1 LYVNQAKARK
11 KIRLSE
17 TDPDVDGDYKS
28 GGRGKGARGPYST
41 NRSVQFKKLAVEL
54 AKEKGL
60 RPAARDLGISDSS
73 LAYWMKIDLD
83 SPREDRRRNNPNSG
97 RPVKYGKELD
107 MKLRNWVLKQYA
119 KKQRLTIS
127 MICKKAQEL
136 ITPECP
142 DFMASRGWAQKFL
155 KRYKLNVLNSKKAPT
170 PGKHVCLCVCMLVCE
185 HVCLS
190 VLLLFYYYGILLEQ
204 LQEFATRLE
213 ASGMDLEAASTEAST
228 SEQTEQQVLY
238 QNSAQLISLFLEK
251 SVCSMHVVCSR
262 VHNIL

>member
-1 LYVNQAKARK
+1 VILVTYNCLLLVNQAKARK

-170 PGKHVCLCVCMLVCE
+170 PGKCVCARARTHVCIFCG
-185 HVCLS
+185 
-190 VLLLFYYYGILLEQ
+190 Y
-204 LQEFATRLE
+204 
-213 ASGMDLEAASTEAST
+213 
-228 SEQTEQQVLY
+228 LY
-238 QNSAQLISLFLEK
+238 
-251 SVCSMHVVCSR
+251 
-262 VHNIL
+262 

>member
-1 LYVNQAKARK
+1 M
-11 KIRLSE
+11 E
-17 TDPDVDGDYKS
+17 
-28 GGRGKGARGPYST
+28 
-41 NRSVQFKKLAVEL
+41 FKKLAVEL

-107 MKLRNWVLKQYA
+107 MKLRNWVLKQYT

-170 PGKHVCLCVCMLVCE
+170 PGMSNSRYVCNLCVCVSVCLCVCAYVCAYACMYVLCILDKI
-185 HVCLS
+185 HVHTC
-190 VLLLFYYYGILLEQ
+190 
-204 LQEFATRLE
+204 T
-213 ASGMDLEAASTEAST
+213 
-228 SEQTEQQVLY
+228 
-238 QNSAQLISLFLEK
+238 K
-251 SVCSMHVVCSR
+251 SVFIVYV
-262 VHNIL
+262 

>member
-1 LYVNQAKARK
+1 MNACFNLQGKPRK
-11 KIRLSE
+11 KIRLS
-17 TDPDVDGDYKS
+17 DPDADIDGEFKMD
-28 GGRGKGARGPYST
+28 GRGKGVRSRGPYST
-41 NRSVQFKKLAVEL
+41 NRTVEFKKLAVEL

-107 MKLRNWVLKQYA
+107 MKLRNWVLKQYT
-119 KKQRLTIS
+119 KKHRLTIS

-170 PGKHVCLCVCMLVCE
+170 PGI
-185 HVCLS
+185 
-190 VLLLFYYYGILLEQ
+190 LLFAIHAIWPDKCLM
-204 LQEFATRLE
+204 T
-213 ASGMDLEAASTEAST
+213 
-228 SEQTEQQVLY
+228 
-238 QNSAQLISLFLEK
+238 
-251 SVCSMHVVCSR
+251 
-262 VHNIL
+262 

>member
-1 LYVNQAKARK
+1 M
-11 KIRLSE
+11 
-17 TDPDVDGDYKS
+17 D
-28 GGRGKGARGPYST
+28 GRGKGARSRGPYST
-41 NRSVQFKKLAVEL
+41 NRTVEFKKLAVEL

-107 MKLRNWVLKQYA
+107 MKLRNWVLKQYT
-119 KKQRLTIS
+119 KKHRLTIS

-170 PGKHVCLCVCMLVCE
+170 PGIVLFIIHVSTILCV
-185 HVCLS
+185 
-190 VLLLFYYYGILLEQ
+190 I
-204 LQEFATRLE
+204 
-213 ASGMDLEAASTEAST
+213 
-228 SEQTEQQVLY
+228 
-238 QNSAQLISLFLEK
+238 SAI
-251 SVCSMHVVCSR
+251 
-262 VHNIL
+262 